1 MRRVLLV
8 PLVAPL
14 AVLLPLLSIAGCE
27 GGGAPPPGP
36 LGPTE
41 GLRVS
46 FPKGGL
52 ADTIRIDAIER
63 LPLRAAI
70 LVAPDGTSVP
80 ASNIDVTDSPSF
92 STGQWTAGDPWQN
105 ALSGGGPAAALAMQH
120 ADAGAALQGRQQ
132 LLATVS
138 TAEILLPDPVSYR
151 RQWGKYRVRLSFGT
165 PPGETESREIAAPEP
180 PPGS

>member
-1 MRRVLLV
+1 MRRVLLA

-27 GGGAPPPGP
+27 GFGAPPSGP

-41 GLRVS
+41 RLSAG

-52 ADTIRIDAIER
+52 ADTIRVDAVER
-63 LPLRAAI
+63 LPLRAAV
-70 LVAPDGTSVP
+70 LVAPDGTTAP
-80 ASNIDVTDSPSF
+80 AANIDVTDSPTLA
-92 STGQWTAGDPWQN
+92 TGQWAAGDPWQN
-105 ALSGGGPAAALAMQH
+105 ALSGGGSAAALAMPH

-138 TAEILLPDPVSYR
+138 TAEIALPDPVSYR
-151 RQWGKYRVRLSFGT
+151 RQWGKYRIRLSFGT
-165 PPGETESREIAAPEP
+165 PPGDTETREIPAPEP
-180 PPGS
+180 PP